1 MPNRCF
7 GNRETCQHQVSLT
20 PLLELAITAA
30 ADSKLEHVEPVQP
43 YRFCFPFESLGL
55 QGVAGRMATE
65 SHMTSHARSSLT
77 TYRPHS
83 GCATLGPRRFR
94 ENRWRE
100 SDANQSKHRSVQ
112 EEGVQDHDSVC
123 AGSVRSGKRVQNDVK
138 LIKSVEVLDL
148 VHYEVSCADRASAK
162 ENLVSQTIAGPALI
176 ILSSGPPMD
185 CDVAVETP
193 SILVAGFTF
202 SIKASFAILAKSLLR
217 HPEHTVNVS
226 HYT

>member
-30 ADSKLEHVEPVQP
+30 ADSKLEHVGPDQP
-43 YRFCFPFESLGL
+43 YRFHFPFESLGL
-55 QGVAGRMATE
+55 QDMAGRMATE

-83 GCATLGPRRFR
+83 GCTTLGPRGFR
-94 ENRWRE
+94 ENQWRE
-100 SDANQSKHRSVQ
+100 SDANQSRHRSVREERVQ
-112 EEGVQDHDSVC
+112 EHDSVC

-148 VHYEVSCADRASAK
+148 VHSEVSCADRTSAK

-176 ILSSGPPMD
+176 IGTADGLRRSCRNAKYSG
-185 CDVAVETP
+185 
-193 SILVAGFTF
+193 SILDLPYQSFVRDSRKVLAW
-202 SIKASFAILAKSLLR
+202 ASRAYLQCESL
-217 HPEHTVNVS
+217 
-226 HYT
+226 Y